1 MKTSLFDL
9 YKVGIGPS
17 SSHTMG
23 PMRAA
28 RTFLLTLDAHNLLA
42 PTVEVHAD
50 LYGSLA
56 LTGAGHGT
64 DRAVILGLLGEEA
77 SKLDPDTIDSKLES
91 IHLSSTLSLLGRHT
105 IPFRDE
111 QHIIFHR
118 DQMIPPGARTQHPNG
133 IRFTA
138 FDVAGAPLFS
148 ATYFSIGGGFIV
160 EDGAD
165 VNAAPLMTTSS
176 LPYPFRSAAELLE
189 MAKRDNL
196 RIDEVMM
203 RNECASRGKIPDAAE
218 TVRRDILRTID
229 VA

>member
-28 RTFLLTLDAHNLLA
+28 RTFLLELESRGLLT

-77 SKLDPDTIDSKLES
+77 SKLDPGACNVGIYT
-91 IHLSSTLSLLGRHT
+91 LSSPR
-105 IPFRDE
+105 
-111 QHIIFHR
+111 III
-118 DQMIPPGARTQHPNG
+118 D
-133 IRFTA
+133 RF
-138 FDVAGAPLFS
+138 GCH
-148 ATYFSIGGGFIV
+148 
-160 EDGAD
+160 
-165 VNAAPLMTTSS
+165 AA
-176 LPYPFRSAAELLE
+176 A
-189 MAKRDNL
+189 
-196 RIDEVMM
+196 
-203 RNECASRGKIPDAAE
+203 
-218 TVRRDILRTID
+218 
-229 VA
+229 